1 MHSRLWLRTLVVLV
15 GLVGV
20 TLTAAGCGRYSFAN
34 LKAKKSFNEAN
45 GLYSRG
51 EFRGAAA
58 KYEEVIAD
66 PSVIERDP
74 NLGAA
79 YFYLG
84 NSHDNLYKP
93 ARKGEAENDAHLQE
107 AVENYTLA
115 AEKAGDPL
123 IRKRAI
129 EYLVAA
135 YAPEKLNTPE
145 KSEAL
150 VQRLIQMEPNDP
162 TNYHVLGKV
171 YEDAARLEEAEAA
184 YRKAVELNPQ
194 ISDSHQILAGFYN
207 RQGDFEK
214 TLGAMAERARIDSN
228 NPEAYHQMSVWYWEK
243 VNKDYTLPRAKKIEY
258 LQAGLAAEEKALS
271 LNPDYLE
278 AVVYKGLLLRQ
289 QALVETDRAKI
300 AALIREADQ
309 LQQRAMALQK
319 AKAGAAGQ

>member
-1 MHSRLWLRTLVVLV
+1 MHSRLRLRTLVVLV

-20 TLTAAGCGRYSFAN
+20 TLAATGCGRYSFAN

-45 GLYSRG
+45 GLYARG

-93 ARKGEAENDAHLQE
+93 TRKGEADNDAHLQE
-107 AVENYTLA
+107 AVDNYTLA

-135 YAPEKLNTPE
+135 YSPEKLNTPE

-150 VQRLIQMEPNDP
+150 VKRLIEMEPNEP

-171 YEDAARLEEAEAA
+171 YEDAARMEEAEAA
-184 YRKAVELNPQ
+184 YRKAIELNPQ

-228 NPEAYHQMSVWYWEK
+228 NPEAYHQQSVWYWEK
-243 VNKDYTLPRAKKIEY
+243 VNKDYTLSKAKKIEY

-289 QALVETDRAKI
+289 QALIETDRAKV

-319 AKAGAAGQ
+319 AKAGAGTQ

>member
-1 MHSRLWLRTLVVLV
+1 MHSRLALRTFVILL
-15 GLVGV
+15 GV
-20 TLTAAGCGRYSFAN
+20 TVAAAGCGRYSIAN

-45 GLYSRG
+45 GLYARG
-51 EFRGAAA
+51 DFRQAAV
-58 KYEEVIAD
+58 KYGEVIAD

-93 ARKGEAENDAHLQE
+93 ARKGEAENDEHLQK

-115 AEKAGDPL
+115 SEKAGDPL

-129 EYLVAA
+129 EYLIAA

-150 VQRLIQMEPNDP
+150 VQKLIEMDPNDP
-162 TNYHVLGKV
+162 ANYHVMGKV
-171 YEDAARLEEAEAA
+171 YEDAGRMEEAEAA

-194 ISDSHQILAGFYN
+194 VSENYQILAGFYN

-214 TLGAMAERARIDSN
+214 TLAAMAERAKIDSN
-228 NPEAYHQMSVWYWEK
+228 NPEAHHQQSVWYWEK

-258 LQAGLAAEEKALS
+258 LQAGLAAEDKALA

-319 AKAGAAGQ
+319 AKAGSAGQ